1 MSLPILSTEKTE
13 PMEGFV
19 AVRASYLLR
28 IWELRYFWFSLV
40 RNDLDNRYKR
50 SFFGIGWSL
59 LKPLAMTAVLCIVFG
74 RLFDVAIE
82 DYAPHLLIGMTT
94 WQFFTEALLRGCN
107 SFVLGRPYLR
117 QHQVPLAIF
126 PLRTVLGAGFHFLV
140 ALGLGL
146 VITLYFRGFLE
157 PAALLSLIP
166 ALLIIFF
173 LGWFLAILSGVICT
187 HFPDTNH
194 LLEIGLQILFY
205 VTPILY
211 QPEVIANRG
220 GKLAMLVEWNPITSL
235 LALIRTPILNG
246 AFPAVQHISI
256 SLLFLAVVGILAA
269 ALLRKMERTLI
280 FWI

>member
-1 MSLPILSTEKTE
+1 
-13 PMEGFV
+13 MEGFG
-19 AVRASYLLR
+19 AVRVSYLFR

-59 LKPLAMTAVLCIVFG
+59 LKPLAMTAVLCAVFG

-94 WQFFTEALLRGCN
+94 WQFFTEALLQGCN
-107 SFVLGRPYLR
+107 SFVLARPYIR
-117 QHQVPLAIF
+117 QQQVPLAIF

-140 ALGLGL
+140 ALGMGL
-146 VITLYFRGFLE
+146 IITLCLRGVVE
-157 PAALLSLIP
+157 PVALLSLIP
-166 ALLIIFF
+166 VILIFF
-173 LGWFLAILSGVICT
+173 VLGWFLAILSGVIFT

-211 QPEVIANRG
+211 KPEVIASRG

-235 LALIRTPILNG
+235 LALVRTPIVDG
-246 AFPAVQHISI
+246 SFPAVQHIAT
-256 SLLFLAVVGILAA
+256 SLFFLAIVGTLAIV
-269 ALLRKMERTLI
+269 LLRRTERTLI